1 MKVLV
6 TQSYLTLYDPMD
18 CRLTRILCSWSS
30 PGKNI
35 GVGSHSLLQ
44 KIFLTQGLNQGLLH
58 CSWILYRLSHQGNQV
73 EEILTPI
80 EGWLPEL

>member
-44 KIFLTQGLNQGLLH
+44 KIFLTQGSNLGLLH
-58 CSWILYRLSHQGNQV
+58 CRQILYHLSYREDSLV
-73 EEILTPI
+73 EVFCQQFVNYI
-80 EGWLPEL
+80 